1 MEGILNGFNTD
12 DINVE
17 DEVNVNLDPLGIK
30 IEDFELLKII
40 QILQEKGILKKIII
54 CDKCNK
60 IMSLENKK
68 NFIDKYCW
76 RCRGKD
82 PIHNVRTNIRKNSI
96 FKILKHL

>member
-17 DEVNVNLDPLGIK
+17 DEVNVNLDPLGMK
-30 IEDFELLKII
+30 KEDFELLKII

-76 RCRGKD
+76 R
-82 PIHNVRTNIRKNSI
+82 
-96 FKILKHL
+96 